1 MLIRQEQ
8 AIGPQFFAFGYPED
22 AMEGE
27 APSPKPRVFVGHY
40 QRFFRHKSLHTG
52 REYEAVELGIPAP
65 GGLSGGPVFPQELV
79 NLVSGLVTENYES
92 TTRLQAVEDINAAG
106 EKRTIQYQTVISYGI
121 AVLLD
126 PLRDWI
132 EERVPSIEV
141 AMRRKQRLHEASGE

>member
-1 MLIRQEQ
+1 M
-8 AIGPQFFAFGYPED
+8 
-22 AMEGE
+22 
-27 APSPKPRVFVGHY
+27 
-40 QRFFRHKSLHTG
+40 
-52 REYEAVELGIPAP
+52 GIPAP
-65 GGLSGGPVFPQELV
+65 GGLSGGPVFPQEPV

-121 AVLLD
+121 AALLD

-141 AMRRKQRLHEASGE
+141 AMRRRQRLHEASGE